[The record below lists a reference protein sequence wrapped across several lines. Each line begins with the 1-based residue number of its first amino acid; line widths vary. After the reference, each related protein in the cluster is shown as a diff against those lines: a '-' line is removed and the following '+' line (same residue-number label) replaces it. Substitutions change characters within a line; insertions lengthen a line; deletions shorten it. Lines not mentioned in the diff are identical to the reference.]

1 MKKTKLILSILGIII
16 LVAGLFIAIGIYL
29 NKISQ
34 PKYIFSNGIDIIKN
48 KIENYTK
55 KSNDLDLK
63 DKYSI
68 KGNIVFDL
76 DSDYYKKTTDS
87 EEKKTNNLI
96 KNLNN
101 TNIDF
106 KIKKNQTKNT
116 GYIEINGTIGNEE
129 LLNTKYYI
137 NESTKYYYIKGIVDD
152 YINYGSCN
160 YFENINTN
168 NTEKE
173 NIDYLYNFI
182 IDSIKNNLKEEYF
195 TIKKTKDKYVVI
207 LKIDND
213 NLKSIIKN
221 VQKDLK
227 NDKKS
232 KRILDNIDKNILK
245 TKITDEDTYLGKEEY
260 YKIYIYTTKVLHR
273 PSKYQIEV
281 STKDSIN
288 TYIYEGNENKGTL
301 HYIVNDT
308 TKYNIDLEFKK
319 DEIKGNI
326 KNSSNK
332 KVGEF
337 KLDKN
342 NYNTTINYA
351 FADNNEKMDLIYSS
365 KYTKVKNNESYTN
378 KKNLS
383 FKYVVNKETKL
394 SGEIDIKLDISN
406 KISILTDISNA
417 KLKMNMTNE
426 EKEKISNL
434 YSDIKNRLER

>member
-16 LVAGLFIAIGIYL
+16 VVAGLFIFIGIYL
-29 NKISQ
+29 NNISKPQ
-34 PKYIFSNGIDIIKN
+34 YIFSNGIDIVKN

-68 KGNIVFDL
+68 KGNIEFDL
-76 DSDYYKKTTDS
+76 DSEYYKKTSDP
-87 EEKKTNNLI
+87 EEKKTYNLI

-106 KIKKNQTKNT
+106 KIKKNKSNNT
-116 GYIEINGTIGNEE
+116 GYIELNETIGNEE
-129 LLNTKYYI
+129 LLNAKYYI

-168 NTEKE
+168 TTEKD

-182 IDSIKNNLKEEYF
+182 IDSVKNNLKEKYF
-195 TIKKTKDKYVVI
+195 TSKEEKNNYVVT

-213 NLKSIIKN
+213 NLKDILKN
-221 VQKDLK
+221 VQSDLK

-232 KRILDNIDKNILK
+232 KEILDNIDKNILK
-245 TKITDEDTYLGKEEY
+245 TKIKDEDTYLEKEEY
-260 YKIYIYTTKVLHR
+260 YKISIYTTKILHR
-273 PSKYQIEV
+273 PLKYKV
-281 STKDSIN
+281 DKVTKDSIK
-288 TYIYEGNENKGTL
+288 TYIYEGNETKGTL
-301 HYIVNDT
+301 HYTVNDT
-308 TKYNIDLEFKK
+308 TKYNIDIEFKT
-319 DEIKGNI
+319 DEIKAII

-342 NYNTTINYA
+342 NYNTTINYV
-351 FADNNEKMDLIYSS
+351 FSDNNKKMDLIYSS
-365 KYTKVKNNESYTN
+365 KYTKVKNKESYTN

-383 FKYVVNKETKL
+383 FKYIVNKETKL
-394 SGEIDIKLDISN
+394 SGEIYINLDVSD
-406 KISILTDISNA
+406 KVSILTDISNV
-417 KLKMNMTNE
+417 KLKSNLTNE

-434 YSDIKNRLER
+434 YDSIKNRLER